1 MDKYEVDKLFD
12 MLFPLCRSI
21 MGQGYRESLDI
32 LREYIPFENMIFETG
47 EKVLNWSVP
56 KEWVIKEAW
65 IKDEK
70 GNTIVNFKDN
80 NLKVVNYSVPVDL
93 ELDLDELKEHIYT
106 SGKSDDAIP
115 YTFSYYKEKWGFC
128 MSKKQ
133 FNSLKE
139 GKYHAYIDS
148 AMVDGQLVVGETV
161 LKGRTDK
168 EILLTSYLCHPS
180 MANNEL
186 SGPIVL
192 AMLYQKIAAWK
203 ERKYTYRFVINP
215 ETIGS
220 IAYLSRRGQYLK
232 DKMFA
237 GLVLT
242 CLGGTQNLR
251 YKTSR
256 LENAP
261 FDLLVE
267 KDNIKKKNTY
277 RVEKF
282 VPYSGSDERQY
293 CSPGFDLPMG
303 QMARLVYGE
312 YNEYHTSLDTK
323 EVMGIDNIIDSANR
337 IEEML
342 LEHEKEIY
350 YINTMPY
357 GEVKLGEYDLYPS
370 INTDGARNDMDGEL
384 KNQPWF
390 IKSVMTLLSYGDGKH
405 PLSYVAERLDM
416 DENDLKPVLDILEKK
431 ELIVRL

>member
-1 MDKYEVDKLFD
+1 M
-12 MLFPLCRSI
+12 I
-21 MGQGYRESLDI
+21 SL
-32 LREYIPFENMIFETG
+32 G
-47 EKVLNWSVP
+47 V
-56 KEWVIKEAW
+56 
-65 IKDEK
+65 
-70 GNTIVNFKDN
+70 
-80 NLKVVNYSVPVDL
+80 
-93 ELDLDELKEHIYT
+93 
-106 SGKSDDAIP
+106 
-115 YTFSYYKEKWGFC
+115 
-128 MSKKQ
+128 
-133 FNSLKE
+133 
-139 GKYHAYIDS
+139 
-148 AMVDGQLVVGETV
+148 
-161 LKGRTDK
+161 
-168 EILLTSYLCHPS
+168 
-180 MANNEL
+180 
-186 SGPIVL
+186 
-192 AMLYQKIAAWK
+192 
-203 ERKYTYRFVINP
+203 
-215 ETIGS
+215 
-220 IAYLSRRGQYLK
+220 
-232 DKMFA
+232 
-237 GLVLT
+237 
-242 CLGGTQNLR
+242 TQNLR

-303 QMARLVYGE
+303 QMTRLVYGE

-390 IKSVMTLLSYGDGKH
+390 IKSVMTLLCNGDGKH
-405 PLSYVAERLDM
+405 PLSYVAGKLDM